1 MAERRTCAEV
11 DACEGA
17 IEFAAQ
23 SGLKMELSV
32 EIAPEGG
39 VFNQVVDEIKIT
51 VRPLD
56 FSDKA
61 STE

>member
-1 MAERRTCAEV
+1 
-11 DACEGA
+11 
-17 IEFAAQ
+17 
-23 SGLKMELSV
+23 MELSV